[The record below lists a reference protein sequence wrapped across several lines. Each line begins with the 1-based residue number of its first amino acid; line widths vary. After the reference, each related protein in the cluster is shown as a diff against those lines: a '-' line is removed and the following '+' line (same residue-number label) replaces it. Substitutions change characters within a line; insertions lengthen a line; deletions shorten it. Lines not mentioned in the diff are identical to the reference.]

1 MATLKKKKTL
11 YLPNDVPH
19 PEVEALAFIYDSKGI
34 AVLSKEPDAFLTI
47 FYFDKADTIVM
58 GRASNS
64 NHKNLTSLHI
74 SCNLSDTGLVAVG
87 GKCCQLKILIEFMGH
102 EKTTNF
108 KIKIYI

>member
-1 MATLKKKKTL
+1 MATLKKKRTL

-19 PEVEALAFIYDSKGI
+19 PEVEQLHFTYDSKGI

-47 FYFDKADTIVM
+47 FFFDKAETIVM

-87 GKCCQLKILIEFMGH
+87 GRWKIFLG
-102 EKTTNF
+102 
-108 KIKIYI
+108 